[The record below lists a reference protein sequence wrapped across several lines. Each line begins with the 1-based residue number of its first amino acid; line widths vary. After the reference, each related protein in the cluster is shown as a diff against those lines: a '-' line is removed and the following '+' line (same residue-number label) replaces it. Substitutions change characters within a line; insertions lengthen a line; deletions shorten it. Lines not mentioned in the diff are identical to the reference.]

1 MIRPE
6 TKKHKL
12 GNHVFITAEIGTNHT
27 GSINI
32 AKKIVTISSTNVIPF
47 SFNEMVLCMYCR
59 PSKK

>member
-32 AKKIVTISSTNVIPF
+32 AKKIISFIS
-47 SFNEMVLCMYCR
+47 NEY
-59 PSKK
+59 SKKISLVSANVR